1 MILPFSLDSEKQSAA
16 FLPDLSLRNSKE
28 VERSGIMRSARALA
42 AIMSAS
48 GTCGFAAKVA
58 TNDDAIILATMDR
71 KVFFIIS
78 SFFWGLAGFGKGE
91 IDGAVHIVV
100 EWLYG
105 AEDFGESVGEIG

>member
-1 MILPFSLDSEKQSAA
+1 M
-16 FLPDLSLRNSKE
+16 PDLSLRNSKE
-28 VERSGIMRSARALA
+28 VERSGMMRSARALA

-58 TNDDAIILATMDR
+58 TNDDAIIIATMDR